1 MSEAGPLPSFATCFP
16 EALAWY
22 GDKLVLP
29 GGARDVMSA
38 RELLAGGAEQLMA
51 HFATLYPDSDG
62 RALVSMWS
70 QWHFGALIIPATVAI
85 LLGDRDLPLELDR
98 IAIVPQEAGLT
109 SAIVIPDEGT
119 PRCAGG
125 DPFAR
130 LFEGHVAPLVAL
142 LTGQFRVSPRLL
154 WANAAAIFEW
164 TLQQLPADLA
174 DPQALAAA
182 HLRLERRLEPSGQ
195 RNPMR
200 EAVRYPVEQGEPVR
214 RRKLCCL
221 RYLLA
226 GVADCGSLCPLH
238 ADCASAASDAA

>member
-1 MSEAGPLPSFATCFP
+1 MNEAWPLPSVASRFP

-22 GDKLVLP
+22 RDKLVLP
-29 GGARDVMSA
+29 GGAGETVSG
-38 RELLAGGAEQLMA
+38 RELLTGAAERLMMR
-51 HFATLYPDSDG
+51 FAMLYPDSDR

-85 LLGDRDLPLELDR
+85 LLGERDVPVELDR
-98 IAIVPQEAGLT
+98 VAIVPQEAGLT
-109 SAIVIPDEGT
+109 SAIVIPDEGAA
-119 PRCAGG
+119 RCDGG

-130 LFEGHVAPLVAL
+130 LFEGHVAPLVTQL
-142 LTGQFRVSPRLL
+142 SGQFRVSPRLL

-164 TLQQLPADLA
+164 TLQQLPAELA

-182 HLRLERRLEPSGQ
+182 RQRLERRLEPSGQ
-195 RNPMR
+195 RNPMC

-226 GVADCGSLCPLH
+226 GVADCGSLCPVH
-238 ADCASAASDAA
+238 TDCASVASDAA

>member
-1 MSEAGPLPSFATCFP
+1 MSEVRSLPSFASRFP

-22 GDKLVLP
+22 RDKLVLP
-29 GGARDVMSA
+29 GGGQEAVTGRD
-38 RELLAGGAEQLMA
+38 LLEGGADRLMER
-51 HFATLYPDSDG
+51 FAALYPDSDR

-70 QWHFGALIIPATVAI
+70 QWHFGALVIPATVAI
-85 LLGDRDLPLELDR
+85 LLGERDLPLELDR

-109 SAIVIPDEGT
+109 SAIVISDEGAS
-119 PRCAGG
+119 RSADG

-130 LFEGHVAPLVAL
+130 LFEGHVAPLIAL
-142 LTGQFRVSPRLL
+142 LTRQFRVSPRLL
-154 WANAAAIFEW
+154 WVNAAQIFEW
-164 TLQQLPADLA
+164 TLQQLPADLV

-182 HLRLERRLEPSGQ
+182 HLRLERRLEPSSQ
-195 RNPMR
+195 RNPMH
-200 EAVRYPVEQGEPVR
+200 EAVRYPMEQGEPVR

-238 ADCASAASDAA
+238 AECASAASDAA

>member
-1 MSEAGPLPSFATCFP
+1 MSEAGPLPSFAVRFP

-22 GDKLVLP
+22 RDKLVLP
-29 GGARDVMSA
+29 GGGHEVVSGQD
-38 RELLAGGAEQLMA
+38 LLAGAAEQLMA
-51 HFATLYPDSDG
+51 RFAALYPDSDR

-70 QWHFGALIIPATVAI
+70 QWHFGALVIPATAAI

-109 SAIVIPDEGT
+109 SAIVIPDEGAR
-119 PRCAGG
+119 RCDGD

-130 LFEGHVAPLVAL
+130 LFDGHVAPLVAL
-142 LTGQFRVSPRLL
+142 LARQFRVSPRLL

-164 TLQQLPADLA
+164 TLQQVPAELA
-174 DPQALAAA
+174 DARMLAAA
-182 HLRLERRLEPSGQ
+182 RLRLERPLEPDGR
-195 RNPMR
+195 RNLMF

-221 RYLLA
+221 RHLLA
-226 GVADCGSLCPLH
+226 GVEHCGSLCPLH
-238 ADCASAASDAA
+238 AGCTPATSNAA

>member
-29 GGARDVMSA
+29 GGARDVISGQ
-38 RELLAGGAEQLMA
+38 ELLASGAEQLMA
-51 HFATLYPDSDG
+51 RFATLYPDSDR

-109 SAIVIPDEGT
+109 SAIVIADEGVL
-119 PRCAGG
+119 RCADG

-130 LFEGHVAPLVAL
+130 LFEGHVAPLVTL
-142 LTGQFRVSPRLL
+142 LAEQFRVSPRLL

-195 RNPMR
+195 RNPMC

>member
-1 MSEAGPLPSFATCFP
+1 MSEARPLPSFAARFP

-22 GDKLVLP
+22 RDKLVLP
-29 GGARDVMSA
+29 GDGAETVSGQ
-38 RELLAGGAEQLMA
+38 ELLAGGADRLMA
-51 HFATLYPDSDG
+51 RFAALYPDSDR

-70 QWHFGALIIPATVAI
+70 QWHFGALVIPATVAI
-85 LLGDRDLPLELDR
+85 LLDNRDLPLDLDR
-98 IAIVPQEAGLT
+98 VAIVPQEAGLT

-119 PRCAGG
+119 PRCADG
-125 DPFAR
+125 DPFTR
-130 LFEGHVAPLVAL
+130 LFEGHVAPLIAL

-154 WANAAAIFEW
+154 WVNAAQIFEW
-164 TLQQLPADLA
+164 TLQQLPIGLV

-182 HLRLERRLEPSGQ
+182 RLRLERPQEPSGQ
-195 RNPMR
+195 RNPMFG
-200 EAVRYPVEQGEPVR
+200 AVCYPIEQCEPVR

>member
-1 MSEAGPLPSFATCFP
+1 MSAARPLPSFASRFP

-22 GDKLVLP
+22 RDKLVLP
-29 GGARDVMSA
+29 GGAAEIVSGQD
-38 RELLAGGAEQLMA
+38 LLAGAAERLMA
-51 HFATLYPDSDG
+51 RFATLYPDSDR

-70 QWHFGALIIPATVAI
+70 QWHFGALVIPATVAI
-85 LLGDRDLPLELDR
+85 LLGERDLPLELDR

-109 SAIVIPDEGT
+109 SAIVIADEGG
-119 PRCAGG
+119 RRVDGS

-130 LFEGHVAPLVAL
+130 LFEGHVAPLISHLA
-142 LTGQFRVSPRLL
+142 GQFRVSPRLL

-164 TLQQLPADLA
+164 TLQQMPAALA
-174 DPQALAAA
+174 DAETLAAA
-182 HLRLERRLEPSGQ
+182 HQRLERRLEPSGQ
-195 RNPMR
+195 RNPMF

-238 ADCASAASDAA
+238 ADCASVASDAA

>member
-1 MSEAGPLPSFATCFP
+1 MSEAGPLPSFAARFP

-22 GDKLVLP
+22 RDKLVLP
-29 GGARDVMSA
+29 GDVGETVSGQ
-38 RELLAGGAEQLMA
+38 ELLAGGADRLMA
-51 HFATLYPDSDG
+51 RFATLYPDSDR

-70 QWHFGALIIPATVAI
+70 QRHFGALVIPATAAI

-109 SAIVIPDEGT
+109 NAIVICDEGAS
-119 PRCAGG
+119 RCADG

-130 LFEGHVAPLVAL
+130 LFEGHVAPLVDL
-142 LTGQFRVSPRLL
+142 LAGQFRVSPRLL
-154 WANAAAIFEW
+154 WVNAAQIFEW
-164 TLQQLPADLA
+164 TLLQVPVELA
-174 DPQALAAA
+174 DPQALAMA

-195 RNPMR
+195 RNPMH

-226 GVADCGSLCPLH
+226 GVADCGRLCPLH
-238 ADCASAASDAA
+238 ADCAGRTNDAA

>member
-1 MSEAGPLPSFATCFP
+1 MSEAGPLPSFAARFP

-29 GGARDVMSA
+29 GGTQNVMTGQ
-38 RELLAGGAEQLMA
+38 ELLAGGAERLMA
-51 HFATLYPDSDG
+51 RFATLYPDSDR

-70 QWHFGALIIPATVAI
+70 QWHFGVLVIPATVAI

-109 SAIVIPDEGT
+109 SAIVIPDEGA

-130 LFEGHVAPLVAL
+130 LFEGHVALLVDL
-142 LTGQFRVSPRLL
+142 LVRQFRVSPRLL

-164 TLQQLPADLA
+164 TLQQLPAGLA
-174 DPQALAAA
+174 DPQVLAAA
-182 HLRLERRLEPSGQ
+182 RLRLERRLEPSGQ
-195 RNPMR
+195 RNPMH
-200 EAVRYPVEQGEPVR
+200 EAVRYPVERGEPVR

-226 GVADCGSLCPLH
+226 GVADCGDLCPLN

>member
-1 MSEAGPLPSFATCFP
+1 MSRAGPLPSFAARFP

-22 GDKLVLP
+22 RDKLVLP
-29 GGARDVMSA
+29 GGTQVAMSGP
-38 RELLAGGAEQLMA
+38 ELMAGGAERLMRR
-51 HFATLYPDSDG
+51 FAMLYPDSDR

-70 QWHFGALIIPATVAI
+70 QWHFGALVIPATLAI

-109 SAIVIPDEGT
+109 SAIVIPDEGV
-119 PRCAGG
+119 PRRGGG

-130 LFEGHVAPLVAL
+130 LFEGHVAPLVAQL
-142 LTGQFRVSPRLL
+142 SGQFRVSPRLL
-154 WANAAAIFEW
+154 WANAAAVFEW
-164 TLQQLPADLA
+164 TLQQLPAGSA
-174 DPQALAAA
+174 DPQALVAARR
-182 HLRLERRLEPSGQ
+182 RLARRLEPSGQ
-195 RNPMR
+195 RNPMH

-226 GVADCGSLCPLH
+226 GVADCGSLCPLN
-238 ADCASAASDAA
+238 ADRVSAAGDAA

>member
-1 MSEAGPLPSFATCFP
+1 MSEALPLPSFASRFP

-22 GDKLVLP
+22 RDKLVLP
-29 GGARDVMSA
+29 DIGQEVVSGRDLLDGA
-38 RELLAGGAEQLMA
+38 AERLMA
-51 HFATLYPDSDG
+51 RFAALYPDSDR

-85 LLGDRDLPLELDR
+85 LLCDRDLPLELDR

-109 SAIVIPDEGT
+109 SAIVIPDEGA
-119 PRCAGG
+119 PRCDGG

-130 LFEGHVAPLVAL
+130 LFDDHAAPLVDL
-142 LTGQFRVSPRLL
+142 LTRQFRVSPRLL

-174 DPQALAAA
+174 DPLALARAR
-182 HLRLERRLEPSGQ
+182 LRLERRLEPSGQ
-195 RNPMR
+195 RNPMH
-200 EAVRYPVEQGEPVR
+200 EAVRYPVEQGEPIR

-226 GVADCGSLCPLH
+226 GVADCGSLCPLN
-238 ADCASAASDAA
+238 ADCTSAASDAA

>member
-1 MSEAGPLPSFATCFP
+1 MSEAGPRPSFAARFP

-22 GDKLVLP
+22 GGKLVLP
-29 GGARDVMSA
+29 GGTQDAMSGQ
-38 RELLAGGAEQLMA
+38 ELQAGGAERLMA
-51 HFATLYPDSDG
+51 RFATLYPGSDR
-62 RALVSMWS
+62 RALVSMWT
-70 QWHFGALIIPATVAI
+70 QWHFGALVIPATVAI
-85 LLGDRDLPLELDR
+85 LLGERDLPLELDR
-98 IAIVPQEAGLT
+98 VAIVPQEAGLT

-119 PRCAGG
+119 PRCAGD

-130 LFEGHVAPLVAL
+130 LFEGHVAPLVNQL
-142 LTGQFRVSPRLL
+142 SGQFRVSPRLL

-174 DPQALAAA
+174 DPQVLAAA

-195 RNPMR
+195 RNAMC
-200 EAVRYPVEQGEPVR
+200 EAVRYPVEQGEPIR

-238 ADCASAASDAA
+238 ADCALAASDAA

>member
-1 MSEAGPLPSFATCFP
+1 MSEARPLPSFTSRFP

-22 GDKLVLP
+22 RDKLVLP
-29 GGARDVMSA
+29 SGGREVVSGRD
-38 RELLAGGAEQLMA
+38 LLAGAADRLMA
-51 HFATLYPDSDG
+51 RFAMLYPDSDR

-70 QWHFGALIIPATVAI
+70 QWHFGALVIPATAAI
-85 LLGDRDLPLELDR
+85 LLCDRDLPLELDQV
-98 IAIVPQEAGLT
+98 AIVPQDVGLT
-109 SAIVIPDEGT
+109 SAIVIPDEGG
-119 PRCAGG
+119 PRVDRS

-130 LFEGHVAPLVAL
+130 LFDGHVAPLIANFAA
-142 LTGQFRVSPRLL
+142 QFRVSPRLL

-164 TLQQLPADLA
+164 TLQQLPAELVDA
-174 DPQALAAA
+174 QALAAA
-182 HLRLERRLEPSGQ
+182 RRRLERPLEPDGR
-195 RNPMR
+195 RNPMF

-238 ADCASAASDAA
+238 AGCASAASDAA